1 MIISF
6 IAIPGS
12 GKTTQIRMLEN
23 YFNANEY
30 LTVSV
35 PGLYKQQEV
44 LFPYLL
50 PNEIAEIERVK
61 DERSQARARGE
72 LAPIILDQI
81 VFTLALRAHSL
92 GKIVIMDG
100 CPRGLTQ
107 ATMFMEMLDDDLKVQ
122 YKIIELAFTS
132 NPRKWSIERQLLRL
146 REDPTLTDEEV
157 ALRAKKIPKKVE
169 VFFNDTVPG
178 LNYLLNQGVIKLSV
192 NALDTRENI
201 HEVIKSFLQGGNQ
214 SDLSIG

>member
-1 MIISF
+1 M
-6 IAIPGS
+6 A
-12 GKTTQIRMLEN
+12 
-23 YFNANEY
+23 
-30 LTVSV
+30 
-35 PGLYKQQEV
+35 
-44 LFPYLL
+44 FP
-50 PNEIAEIERVK
+50 
-61 DERSQARARGE
+61 
-72 LAPIILDQI
+72 
-81 VFTLALRAHSL
+81 
-92 GKIVIMDG
+92 
-100 CPRGLTQ
+100 
-107 ATMFMEMLDDDLKVQ
+107 
-122 YKIIELAFTS
+122 S

-178 LNYLLNQGVIKLSV
+178 LNYLLNQGVRKLSV